1 MSPTYDLGR
10 LSVRVGLSYNGANIF
25 QYAYQN
31 LAPNPTPPPAT
42 IPNPQPGDSKGPFG
56 DQYLY
61 AHFQVDLQRSY
72 RIGKGFTAIASA
84 LNLNNEVFGFYVGSP
99 QFVLQ
104 REYYWPTYTFGL
116 RWDFT
121 KEHLEGPSRLP

>member
-42 IPNPQPGDSKGPFG
+42 IPE
-56 DQYLY
+56 
-61 AHFQVDLQRSY
+61 
-72 RIGKGFTAIASA
+72 SA
-84 LNLNNEVFGFYVGSP
+84 A
-99 QFVLQ
+99 
-104 REYYWPTYTFGL
+104 RGL
-116 RWDFT
+116 
-121 KEHLEGPSRLP
+121 